1 MKHSKEYYRK
11 RQTQLENRHEK
22 VSVHIEIL
30 EATIE
35 RLRQEL
41 SSYKLIREKLEDK
54 MISLDYQESIDD
66 FVDSLLP
73 KGWYK

>member
-11 RQTQLENRHEK
+11 RQRQLENRLEK

-35 RLRQEL
+35 RLQEEL
-41 SSYKLIREKLEDK
+41 CSYKLVREKLEDK
-54 MISLDYQESIDD
+54 MIHLDYQESIDD
-66 FVDSLLP
+66 FLDSIIP
-73 KGWYK
+73 KGW

>member
-11 RQTQLENRHEK
+11 RQKQLENRHEK

-35 RLRQEL
+35 RLQEEL
-41 SSYKLIREKLEDK
+41 GSYKLVREKLEDK
-54 MISLDYQESIDD
+54 MIHLDYQESIDD
-66 FVDSLLP
+66 FLDSIIP